1 MKTNKQDAFN
11 KSKAL
16 VNAIIEKIGKQNK
29 ARERFMVN
37 IFTLFMGL
45 GGRYNFTNMSRYG
58 DYSEQTYR
66 NNFDKPFDFIR
77 FNKELI
83 FESCST
89 HRIIAFDPSY
99 ISKSGKKTEHIGT
112 FWSGTS
118 GKALK
123 GLEIGGFAVVDIDN
137 NTAMSL
143 EAVQTPSVKE
153 LRQAGKTLVTHYASI
168 VIERKEVLESIS
180 KYFVA
185 DGYFA
190 RQEFVNSLIEQT
202 QLQLI
207 SKMRKD
213 ANLYYLY
220 QGKPTGKK
228 GRPKMKDGKIDM
240 KNIDKRRLRMC
251 YQDIDTKVYQ
261 GIVYSVTLKRKV
273 KLAYVEYW
281 RNYKFTG
288 QYAVLFSTDKE
299 LSGELIYRY
308 YKGRFQIEFLFRDA
322 KQFAGLTHSQARS
335 ESKLHFHF
343 NTSLTAV
350 SIAKAI
356 YYLPVEKHLRKS
368 FSMSDVKT
376 LHLNKIVADRIFS
389 NLGLDLSCEKIYHVY
404 CNALWLGKIA
414 S

>member
-1 MKTNKQDAFN
+1 MKINKQDAFN
-11 KSKAL
+11 KSKTL

-29 ARERFMVN
+29 ARKRFMVK

-58 DYSEQTYR
+58 DYCEQTYR
-66 NNFDKPFDFIR
+66 NNFEKPFDFIG
-77 FNKELI
+77 FNKNLI
-83 FESCST
+83 LENCSA
-89 HRIIAFDPSY
+89 HRVIAFDPSY
-99 ISKSGKKTEHIGT
+99 IPKSGKKTEHIGT
-112 FWSGTS
+112 FWSGAS

-123 GLEIGGFAVVDIDN
+123 GLEIGGFAVIDIDN
-137 NTAMSL
+137 TTAMSL

-153 LRQAGKTLVTHYASI
+153 LRQAGKTLVTHYTSI

-180 KYFVA
+180 KYLVA

-190 RQEFVNSLIEQT
+190 KQEFVNPLIQQT
-202 QLQLI
+202 QLQVI

-213 ANLYYLY
+213 ANLCYLY

-228 GRPKMKDGKIDM
+228 GRPKMKDGKINM
-240 KNIDKRRLRMC
+240 KNIDKRRLRIC
-251 YQDIDTKVYQ
+251 YQDKDTKIYQ

-281 RNYKFTG
+281 KNEKFTG
-288 QYAVLFSTDKE
+288 QYAVLFSTDNA
-299 LSGELIYRY
+299 LSGDLIYRY

-322 KQFAGLTHSQARS
+322 KQFAGLTNSQARS

-356 YYLPVEKHLRKS
+356 YYLPLEKQPRKS
-368 FSMSDVKT
+368 FSMSNVKT

-389 NLGLDLSCEKIYHVY
+389 NLGLDLSCKKINQVY
-404 CNALWLGKIA
+404 WDALWLGKIA

>member
-1 MKTNKQDAFN
+1 
-11 KSKAL
+11 
-16 VNAIIEKIGKQNK
+16 
-29 ARERFMVN
+29 MVK

-66 NNFDKPFDFIR
+66 NNFEKPFDFMA
-77 FNKELI
+77 FNKNLI
-83 FESCST
+83 FENCSA
-89 HRIIAFDPSY
+89 HRVIAFDPSY
-99 ISKSGKKTEHIGT
+99 IPKSGKKTEHIGT
-112 FWSGTS
+112 FWSGAS
-118 GKALK
+118 SKALK
-123 GLEIGGFAVVDIDN
+123 GLEIGGFAVIDIDN

-168 VIERKEVLESIS
+168 VIERTQVLESIS
-180 KYFVA
+180 KYLVA

-190 RQEFVNSLIEQT
+190 KQEFVNPLIEQT
-202 QLQLI
+202 QLQVI

-228 GRPKMKDGKIDM
+228 GRPKMKDGKINM

-251 YQDIDTKVYQ
+251 YQDEDTKVYQ

-281 RNYKFTG
+281 KNEKFTG

-322 KQFAGLTHSQARS
+322 KQFAGLTHTEARS

-356 YYLPVEKHLRKS
+356 YYLPLEKHLRKS
-368 FSMSDVKT
+368 FSMSNVKT

-389 NLGLDLSCEKIYHVY
+389 NLDLDLSCEKINRVY
-404 CNALWLGKIA
+404 WDALWLGKIA

>member
-29 ARERFMVN
+29 ARKRFMEK

-66 NNFDKPFDFIR
+66 NNFEKPFDFMV
-77 FNKELI
+77 FNKNLI
-83 FESCST
+83 FENCST
-89 HRIIAFDPSY
+89 HRVIAFDPSY
-99 ISKSGKKTEHIGT
+99 IPKSGKKTEHIGT
-112 FWSGTS
+112 FWSGAS

-123 GLEIGGFAVVDIDN
+123 GLEIGSFAVIDIDN

-153 LRQAGKTLVTHYASI
+153 LRQSGKTLVTHYASI

-180 KYFVA
+180 KYLVA

-190 RQEFVNSLIEQT
+190 KQEFVNPLIGKT
-202 QLQLI
+202 QLQVI

-228 GRPKMKDGKIDM
+228 GRPKMKDGKINM

-251 YQDIDTKVYQ
+251 YQDEDTKVYQ

-281 RNYKFTG
+281 KNEKFTG
-288 QYAVLFSTDKE
+288 QYAVLFSTDNA

-322 KQFAGLTHSQARS
+322 KQFAGLTNSQARS

-356 YYLPVEKHLRKS
+356 YYLPLEKHLRKS

-376 LHLNKIVADRIFS
+376 LHLNKIIADRIFS
-389 NLGLDLSCEKIYHVY
+389 NLDLDLSCKKINQVY
-404 CNALWLGKIA
+404 WDALWLGKIA

>member
-1 MKTNKQDAFN
+1 MKTNKKDTFN
-11 KSKAL
+11 KGKTL

-29 ARERFMVN
+29 AREKFMVN
-37 IFTLFMGL
+37 IFILFMGL
-45 GGRYNFTNMSRYG
+45 GGRYNFTNMSRYS

-66 NNFDKPFDFIR
+66 NNFDKPFNFIA
-77 FNKELI
+77 FNKNLI
-83 FESCST
+83 LENCST

-99 ISKSGKKTEHIGT
+99 IPKSGKKTEHIGT
-112 FWSGTS
+112 FWSGAS
-118 GKALK
+118 AKALK
-123 GLEIGGFAVVDIDN
+123 GLEIAGFAVVDIDN

-168 VIERKEVLESIS
+168 VIERKDELESIS

-190 RQEFVNSLIEQT
+190 KQEFVNPLLEQT
-202 QLQLI
+202 QLQVI

-228 GRPKMKDGKIDM
+228 GRPKMKDGKINM
-240 KNIDKRRLRMC
+240 KNVDKRRLRIC
-251 YQDIDTKVYQ
+251 YKDKNTKVYQ
-261 GIVYSVTLKRKV
+261 GIVYSVTLKIKI

-281 RNYKFTG
+281 KNGEFTG
-288 QYAVLFSTDKE
+288 QYAVLFSTDIA
-299 LSGELIYRY
+299 LHGELIYQY

-335 ESKLHFHF
+335 ENKLHFHF
-343 NTSLTAV
+343 NASLTAV

-356 YYLPVEKHLRKS
+356 YYLPLEKHLRKS
-368 FSMSDVKT
+368 FSMSNVKT

-389 NLGLDLSCEKIYHVY
+389 NLGLDRSCEKINQVY
-404 CNALWLGKIA
+404 WNALWLGKIA
-414 S
+414 C

>member
-1 MKTNKQDAFN
+1 MG
-11 KSKAL
+11 
-16 VNAIIEKIGKQNK
+16 AILEKIGIQNK
-29 ARERFMVN
+29 ARRKFMVK

-58 DYSEQTYR
+58 NYSEQTYR
-66 NNFDKPFDFIR
+66 NNFEKPFDFIR
-77 FNKELI
+77 FNKRLI
-83 FESCST
+83 LENCST
-89 HRIIAFDPSY
+89 HRVIAFDPSY
-99 ISKSGKKTEHIGT
+99 IPKSGNKTEHIGT

-153 LRQAGKTLVTHYASI
+153 LRQDGKTLVSHYVSI
-168 VIERKEVLESIS
+168 VIDRKETLESIS
-180 KYFVA
+180 EYLVV

-190 RQEFVNSLIEQT
+190 KQEFVNPIMEKT
-202 QLQLI
+202 QLHVI

-213 ANLYYLY
+213 ANLFYLY

-228 GRPKMKDGKIDM
+228 GRPKVKDGKVNM
-240 KNIDKRRLRMC
+240 KNPDKRRLRLC
-251 YQDIDTKVYQ
+251 YQDKDTKVYE
-261 GIVYSVTLKRKV
+261 GVVYSVTLKRKV
-273 KLAYVEYW
+273 KLAYAEYW
-281 RNYKFTG
+281 RNEKFTG
-288 QYAVLFSTDKE
+288 QYAVLFSTD
-299 LSGELIYRY
+299 LTLNGELIYRY

-376 LHLNKIVADRIFS
+376 LHLNKIVTDRIFS
-389 NLGLDLSCEKIYHVY
+389 NLGLDLNCKKINQVY
-404 CNALWLGKIA
+404 WDALWLGKIA
-414 S
+414 C

>member
-1 MKTNKQDAFN
+1 M
-11 KSKAL
+11 
-16 VNAIIEKIGKQNK
+16 
-29 ARERFMVN
+29 
-37 IFTLFMGL
+37 
-45 GGRYNFTNMSRYG
+45 
-58 DYSEQTYR
+58 
-66 NNFDKPFDFIR
+66 
-77 FNKELI
+77 
-83 FESCST
+83 
-89 HRIIAFDPSY
+89 
-99 ISKSGKKTEHIGT
+99 GT
-112 FWSGTS
+112 FWSGAS
-118 GKALK
+118 AKALK

-168 VIERKEVLESIS
+168 VIERKQELESIS
-180 KYFVA
+180 NYFVA

-190 RQEFVNSLIEQT
+190 KQEFVNPLLEQT
-202 QLQLI
+202 QLRVI

-220 QGKPTGKK
+220 QGPPTGKK
-228 GRPKMKDGKIDM
+228 GRPKMKDGKINM

-251 YQDIDTKVYQ
+251 YEDEDTKVYQ
-261 GIVYSVTLKRKV
+261 GIVYSVTLKIKV

-281 RNYKFTG
+281 KNGKFTG
-288 QYAVLFSTDKE
+288 QYVVLFSTDIA
-299 LSGELIYRY
+299 LNGELIYRY

-335 ESKLHFHF
+335 ENKLHFHF
-343 NTSLTAV
+343 NASLTAV

-356 YYLPVEKHLRKS
+356 YYLPLEKHLRKS

-389 NLGLDLSCEKIYHVY
+389 NLDLDRSCEKINQVY
-404 CNALWLGKIA
+404 WDALWLGKIA

>member
-1 MKTNKQDAFN
+1 METKKQDAFN
-11 KSKAL
+11 KSQAL
-16 VNAIIEKIGKQNK
+16 VSAIIEKIGKQNK
-29 ARERFMVN
+29 ARKKFMLN

-45 GGRYNFTNMSRYG
+45 GGRYNFTNLSRYG
-58 DYSEQTYR
+58 GYSEQTYR
-66 NNFDKPFDFIR
+66 NNFEKPFDFMD
-77 FNKELI
+77 FNKRLV
-83 FESCST
+83 FKNCSK
-89 HRIIAFDPSY
+89 HRVIAFDPSY
-99 ISKSGKKTEHIGT
+99 IPKSGNKTDHIGT
-112 FWSGTS
+112 FWSGS
-118 GKALK
+118 SAKALK

-168 VIERKEVLESIS
+168 VIERKEVLASIS

-190 RQEFVNSLIEQT
+190 KQEFVNPLIEQT
-202 QLQLI
+202 QLQVI

-228 GRPKMKDGKIDM
+228 GRPKMKDGKINM
-240 KNIDKRRLRMC
+240 KNPDKRRLRIC
-251 YQDIDTKVYQ
+251 YEDKDTKVYQ
-261 GIVYSVTLKRKV
+261 GVVYSVTLKRKV

-281 RNYKFTG
+281 RNGKFTG
-288 QYAVLFSTDKE
+288 QYAVLFSTDLT
-299 LSGELIYRY
+299 LSGALIYRY

-350 SIAKAI
+350 SIAKAM
-356 YYLPVEKHLRKS
+356 YYLPLEKHLRKS

-389 NLGLDLSCEKIYHVY
+389 NLGLDLSCEKINRVY
-404 CNALWLGKIA
+404 WDALWLGKIA

>member
-1 MKTNKQDAFN
+1 MKTNKTDAFN
-11 KSKAL
+11 KSKTL
-16 VNAIIEKIGKQNK
+16 VRAIIEKIGKQNK
-29 ARERFMVN
+29 ARRKFMIK

-66 NNFDKPFDFIR
+66 NNFEKPFDFIG
-77 FNKELI
+77 FNKKLI
-83 FESCST
+83 LESCST
-89 HRIIAFDPSY
+89 HRVIAFDPSY
-99 ISKSGKKTEHIGT
+99 IPKSGKKTEHIGK
-112 FWSGTS
+112 FWSGAS

-123 GLEIGGFAVVDIDN
+123 GLEIGGFAVIDIDN

-153 LRQAGKTLVTHYASI
+153 LRQAGKSLVTHYASI

-180 KYFVA
+180 KYLVA

-190 RQEFVNSLIEQT
+190 KQEFVNPLIQQT
-202 QLQLI
+202 QLQVI

-240 KNIDKRRLRMC
+240 RNIDKRRLRMS
-251 YQDIDTKVYQ
+251 YQDKDTKVYQ
-261 GIVYSVTLKRKV
+261 GIVYSVILKRKV
-273 KLAYVEYW
+273 KLAYVEFW
-281 RNYKFTG
+281 KNEKFTC
-288 QYAVLFSTDKE
+288 QYAVLFSTDIA
-299 LSGELIYRY
+299 LSGELIYQY

-350 SIAKAI
+350 SVAKAI
-356 YYLPVEKHLRKS
+356 YYLPLEKHLRKS
-368 FSMSDVKT
+368 FSMSNVKT

-389 NLGLDLSCEKIYHVY
+389 NLDLDLSCEKINQVY
-404 CNALWLGKIA
+404 WDALWLGKIA